1 MPVDNGKANPNALS
15 FHFQSQ
21 NLNYHEKRHPCLPQE
36 LGKPG
41 SNKNY
46 LLNM

>member
-1 MPVDNGKANPNALS
+1 MPRATRLRLS
-15 FHFQSQ
+15 QS
-21 NLNYHEKRHPCLPQE
+21 LNYHKKPPYPPQE